1 MDNKPVLFFPKL
13 LLLALFVCTVAT
25 DQGHF
30 EAILGTF
37 LAIFRPPGLLQV
49 KLAFLGVGG
58 LSGLQ
63 ILLVI
68 LCEKEPETMTKY
80 RVNRS
85 KNYPFSADNAQNAR
99 SMRPKVWPK

>member
-1 MDNKPVLFFPKL
+1 MVKL
-13 LLLALFVCTVAT
+13 KNSAILGNFEAT
-25 DQGHF
+25 LGHF

-63 ILLVI
+63 ILL
-68 LCEKEPETMTKY
+68 
-80 RVNRS
+80 
-85 KNYPFSADNAQNAR
+85 
-99 SMRPKVWPK
+99 RPHLGNLGIKG